1 MGVVFM
7 IATINLYSNK
17 KGELN
22 KFLSSF
28 YNTDLEIENNLNW
41 ENKYKNP
48 IELADLI
55 GTFVDNNDDFNIT
68 MWICL
73 DKDLFIRIT
82 EKNANDII
90 KYLYERFPY

>member
-1 MGVVFM
+1 M

-22 KFLSSF
+22 RFLSKF

-82 EKNANDII
+82 EKNANDVI

>member
-1 MGVVFM
+1 M

-22 KFLSSF
+22 RFLSSF

-73 DKDLFIRIT
+73 DKDLFIRVT

>member
-1 MGVVFM
+1 M
-7 IATINLYSNK
+7 IETINLYSNK

-22 KFLSSF
+22 RFLSKF

-82 EKNANDII
+82 EKNANDVI

>member
-1 MGVVFM
+1 M

>member
-1 MGVVFM
+1 M

-22 KFLSSF
+22 RFLSKF
-28 YNTDLEIENNLNW
+28 YNTDLEIGNNLNW

-73 DKDLFIRIT
+73 DKDLFIRVT
-82 EKNANDII
+82 EKNDNDII

>member
-1 MGVVFM
+1 M

-22 KFLSSF
+22 RFLSKF

-68 MWICL
+68 KWICL

-82 EKNANDII
+82 EKNANDVI

>member
-1 MGVVFM
+1 M

-22 KFLSSF
+22 RFLSKF

-55 GTFVDNNDDFNIT
+55 GTFVDNNDDFSIT

-73 DKDLFIRIT
+73 DKDLFIRVT

>member
-1 MGVVFM
+1 M

-41 ENKYKNP
+41 ENKYINP

-73 DKDLFIRIT
+73 DKDLFIRVT

>member
-1 MGVVFM
+1 M

-73 DKDLFIRIT
+73 DKDLFIRVT

>member
-1 MGVVFM
+1 M
-7 IATINLYSNK
+7 IATINLYSSK

-22 KFLSSF
+22 RFLSSF
-28 YNTDLEIENNLNW
+28 YNTNLEIENNLNW
-41 ENKYKNP
+41 ENEYKNP

-55 GTFVDNNDDFNIT
+55 GTFVDNNDNFHIM

-73 DKDLFIRIT
+73 DKDLFIRVT

>member
-1 MGVVFM
+1 M

-22 KFLSSF
+22 RFLSSF

-55 GTFVDNNDDFNIT
+55 GTFVDNNDDFYIT

-73 DKDLFIRIT
+73 DKDLFIRVT

>member
-1 MGVVFM
+1 M

-22 KFLSSF
+22 RFLSSF